1 MNLNQTDHTG
11 WAARGALGFRDFPC
25 RFHAFADDSPVSAF
39 GSNPVPQVPGV
50 VQSSHIAQQ
59 ASAPRAREKSKPQ
72 ESERAKRF
80 EVRDEVKLSDPIAAQ
95 AIDSKP
101 DAAEEWKHKR
111 QNEGGAHGGGT
122 LDIKA

>member
-1 MNLNQTDHTG
+1 LAPSTHVSCDFRRRI
-11 WAARGALGFRDFPC
+11 RGL
-25 RFHAFADDSPVSAF
+25 ADEYTVSSF

-50 VQSSHIAQQ
+50 VQASHIAQQ
-59 ASAPRAREKSKPQ
+59 ASAPRAREKAKPQ
-72 ESERAKRF
+72 EADRPKRF

-95 AIDSKP
+95 AIDAKP

-111 QNEGGAHGGGT
+111 QNEGGGK

>member
-1 MNLNQTDHTG
+1 MNPNQTDHTG
-11 WAARGALGFRDFPC
+11 CAARGAGRFREFPC
-25 RFHAFADDSPVSAF
+25 PFAAFADDSPVSAF
-39 GSNPVPQVPGV
+39 GSNPIPQVPGA
-50 VQSSHIAQQ
+50 VQASHIAQQ

-72 ESERAKRF
+72 DSERAKRF
-80 EVRDEVKLSDPIAAQ
+80 EVRDEVRLSDPIAAQ